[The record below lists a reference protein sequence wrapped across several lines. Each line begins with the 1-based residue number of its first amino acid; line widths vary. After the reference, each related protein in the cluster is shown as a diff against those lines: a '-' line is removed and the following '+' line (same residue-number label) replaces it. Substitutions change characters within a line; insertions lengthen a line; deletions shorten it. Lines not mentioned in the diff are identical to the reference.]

1 MATVPVFIPETCPH
15 PRKPAGPVPVRAPF
29 RDLVF
34 QKEIDNSRLYREVNP
49 ARRRQCL
56 TLMGAGALAFAF
68 IFCFGWEHF
77 RCVRYGY
84 EIGRLKSQQ
93 EQLAVW
99 NQRLRLEQALL
110 ADPQRIDRLAR
121 ADLGLAQP
129 EPQQI
134 VRLKSAGRQPSQPSA
149 PVLAR
154 NFAPAARAARGM
166 PREP

>member
-1 MATVPVFIPETCPH
+1 MATIPVFAPETYRPL
-15 PRKPAGPVPVRAPF
+15 RKLAGPVPVPLRAPF

-34 QKEIDNSRLYREVNP
+34 EKEIDNSRLYREVNP
-49 ARRRQCL
+49 ARRRQCMA
-56 TLMGAGALAFAF
+56 LMGAGALAFVL
-68 IFCFGWEHF
+68 IFFYGWEHF

-84 EIGRLKSQQ
+84 EIGRLELQQ
-93 EQLAVW
+93 QQLATW

-134 VRLKSAGRQPSQPSA
+134 VRLESKRGQPLRPSA
-149 PVLAR
+149 PVLAH
-154 NFAPAARAARGM
+154 NFTPPPAPATR
-166 PREP
+166 